1 MTAPD
6 LPALPPLLAWLRDD
20 FMRGGSSEG
29 CARAASML
37 ERQDAELARLRAAL
51 AAQQPAAVPS
61 AHDIRAIVQQAYMAL
76 EELQGPGFLIGG
88 VMHYR
93 IGLILPKLNEAI
105 DMLAAA
111 PAVQPSR
118 DREADRARFT
128 DPVFNRWL
136 DEGISDAGHTVW
148 DAVGDTQAAWQGW
161 ENRPHYVGEQ
171 PAEAVA
177 PVPSAAVLLAEQ
189 VLHMDMVTER
199 GIRARDLAR
208 QVLDTAHD
216 VHEGECAALLRELA
230 SYLSAGGYNAPA
242 VNPQTYREKIIWGIE
257 QVRAAAPSAQPVAQ
271 FSGATVLPD
280 GSAFS
285 TASFPLPKD
294 HWLYA
299 PRGEWDNERDEY
311 AECPQP
317 ILTNAQRDAVRTA
330 TRYAIRGATMCG
342 QDQDFD
348 PDALVLNVCYALC
361 GPANGAVL
369 PADAAA
375 PSAPQTTKGDEA

>member
-37 ERQDAELARLRAAL
+37 ERQDAEIARLQAAL

-189 VLHMDMVTER
+189 VLLMDMVTER
-199 GIRARDLAR
+199 GNRARDLAR

-375 PSAPQTTKGDEA
+375 PSAPQPQKGDAA

>member
-1 MTAPD
+1 MNTD
-6 LPALPPLLAWLRDD
+6 LPALPEPAHTFYIGDGKKPKAKYETFSAKQMLAFRA
-20 FMRGGSSEG
+20 EAIA
-29 CARAASML
+29 AR
-37 ERQDAELARLRAAL
+37 DAEIARLGKLAADYFSAAVEAQELAEGLSAETARLQAAL
-51 AAQQPAAVPS
+51 AAQQPAAVPN

-257 QVRAAAPSAQPVAQ
+257 QVRAAAPSAQPVAVPQ
-271 FSGATVLPD
+271 GWALETGTGGFGGKGDRWVCVRH
-280 GSAFS
+280 SAS
-285 TASFPLPKD
+285 QC
-294 HWLYA
+294 W
-299 PRGEWDNERDEY
+299 
-311 AECPQP
+311 
-317 ILTNAQRDAVRTA
+317 
-330 TRYAIRGATMCG
+330 
-342 QDQDFD
+342 QDFYEGRD
-348 PDALVLNVCYALC
+348 PVIFGFLNAL
-361 GPANGAVL
+361 
-369 PADAAA
+369 AAA
-375 PSAPQTTKGDEA
+375 PSAPQKGDAA